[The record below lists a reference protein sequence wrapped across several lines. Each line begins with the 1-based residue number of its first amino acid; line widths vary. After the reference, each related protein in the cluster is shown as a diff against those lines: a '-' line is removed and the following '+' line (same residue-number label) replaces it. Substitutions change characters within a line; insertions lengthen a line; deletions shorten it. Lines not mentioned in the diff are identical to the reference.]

1 MGFGA
6 MFRSGNLRKKLNLTM
21 VYVGT
26 VITGS
31 GFSLLTT
38 TTFPEIVDAIERKAD
53 YSQFVKEDINLHISG
68 LFVFMTAG
76 AQLLGVFLG
85 STLAGALSYTTAF
98 VLIGVVLIIYA
109 GIYAAVCGV
118 GSESKPSLT

>member
-1 MGFGA
+1 
-6 MFRSGNLRKKLNLTM
+6 M

-118 GSESKPSLT
+118 GSESKPPLT